1 MKVAELKNRVFVEC
15 SRNILGSD
23 VVRLDLHSV
32 SVASTTPINPSDDQ
46 KDTNDRMAPGKIL
59 KVKIID
65 ALSEYLRLMICLN
78 SETKP
83 RVQTPEPLL
92 PLSYYLILKKC
103 PPSF

>member
-15 SRNILGSD
+15 GRNLLGSY
-23 VVRLDLHSV
+23 VVRLDVHSR
-32 SVASTTPINPSDDQ
+32 SVASTTPINPGDDQ
-46 KDTNDRMAPGKIL
+46 ADTNDRMAPGKIL

-92 PLSYYLILKKC
+92 QLGYYFILQ
-103 PPSF
+103 